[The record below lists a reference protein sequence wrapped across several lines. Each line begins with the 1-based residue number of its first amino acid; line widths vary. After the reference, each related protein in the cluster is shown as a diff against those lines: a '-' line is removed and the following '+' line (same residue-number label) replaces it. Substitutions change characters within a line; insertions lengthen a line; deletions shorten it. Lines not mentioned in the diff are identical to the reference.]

1 MRRPDPAQVSPRSQR
16 GATLTDL
23 LLTLALFGILI
34 GGVLAAWRH
43 SQQAYFHGAE
53 AAQVQQNARAA
64 VEQMIRE
71 IRQAKGVTTAE
82 ENRLTI
88 TSVLDENS
96 RTYELTG
103 SPTTSYRYSLLY
115 TKPGPPGPNCTTPC
129 PIADYLVTGTPLFT
143 YRRADGTAITPPVT
157 GAADRLAIKQID
169 VTVQVQPALADADP
183 PFAPPSSCP
192 SLRPTLCFTSSTR
205 LRNR

>member
-1 MRRPDPAQVSPRSQR
+1 M
-16 GATLTDL
+16 
-23 LLTLALFGILI
+23 LLTLALFSILVV
-34 GGVLAAWRH
+34 GVLAAWRH
-43 SQQAYFHGAE
+43 SQQVYFHGAE

-71 IRQAKGVTTAE
+71 IRQAKGLTTAE
-82 ENRLTI
+82 ANRLTI

-96 RTYELTG
+96 RTYELSA
-103 SPTTSYRYSLLY
+103 SPTTSYRYTLLY

-143 YRRADGTAITPPVT
+143 YRRADRSVITPPVT
-157 GAADRLAIKQID
+157 AAARLAIKQID

-183 PFAPPSSCP
+183 PFAPPSDCP
-192 SLRPTLCFTSSTR
+192 DSRPTLCFSSSTR